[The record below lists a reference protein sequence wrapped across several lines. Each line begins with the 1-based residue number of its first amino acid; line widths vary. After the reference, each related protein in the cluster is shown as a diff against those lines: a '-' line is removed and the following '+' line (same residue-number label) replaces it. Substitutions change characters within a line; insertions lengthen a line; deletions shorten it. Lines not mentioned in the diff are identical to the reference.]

1 LPTPSSGG
9 SSSKGNIPVPPPSS
23 SIAATPPPPPPHKL
37 RSTPAPTS
45 SGSSGSSSVSVSAGI
60 ARSAVSP
67 RGTPATPT
75 SQQQRAGEHQHGSP
89 PKENVSVTI
98 RFRPLR

>member
-1 LPTPSSGG
+1 
-9 SSSKGNIPVPPPSS
+9 
-23 SIAATPPPPPPHKL
+23 
-37 RSTPAPTS
+37 
-45 SGSSGSSSVSVSAGI
+45 
-60 ARSAVSP
+60 VSP
-67 RGTPATPT
+67 RGTPSTPT